1 MEELKMI
8 KVAMLSKWHVHA
20 SGYASQLKNSGKVEI
35 TCLWDDDTARGE
47 AWAQELGCE
56 FVADLDAL
64 LAREDVEAVICDTP
78 TTAHHDILIK
88 AAKAGKHIFTEKALC
103 PTVAECL
110 DVKKAIEEA
119 GVTFVISYPQR
130 GRPCVQFA
138 KKMLDD
144 GAFGKVTMVRT
155 RDAHNGVSGNW
166 LPDYWF
172 EKKDAAGGAMM
183 DLGCH
188 PMYLLAYFLGKPKR
202 VTGMFTN
209 TFGKPVDENAV
220 AIAEFADGALGVA
233 ETGFVSVGSPQT
245 LEIYGTEGSL
255 ISHGEDC
262 MFTSKHVAGAEN
274 GFIKPELPAGKI
286 SPLMQFVE
294 ALENGTPAPEA
305 LNIDAAIALTELLEN
320 AYKGDETGTI
330 VTL

>member
-1 MEELKMI
+1 MI

-20 SGYASQLKNSGKVEI
+20 GGYANQLKNSGKVEI
-35 TCLWDDDTARGE
+35 TCVWDDDTARGE
-47 AWAQELGCE
+47 AWAKELGCD

-64 LAREDVEAVICDTP
+64 LARDDVEAVVCDTP
-78 TTAHHDILIK
+78 TTAHHDVLIK

-110 DVKKAIEEA
+110 DVKKAIEDA

-130 GRPCVQFA
+130 GRPCVQYA
-138 KKMLDD
+138 KKLMDE

-172 EKKDAAGGAMM
+172 EAKDAAGGAMM

-209 TFGKPVDENAV
+209 IYGKPVDENAV

-262 MFTSKHVAGAEN
+262 MVTSRHVPGAEN
-274 GFIKPELPAGKI
+274 GFIKPELPAGKT

-320 AYKGDETGTI
+320 AYKGDESGTI

>member
-1 MEELKMI
+1 MI

-20 SGYASQLKNSGKVEI
+20 GGYANQLKNSGKVEI
-35 TCLWDDDTARGE
+35 TCVWDDDAARGE
-47 AWAQELGCE
+47 AWAKELGCD

-64 LAREDVEAVICDTP
+64 LARDDVEAVVCDTP
-78 TTAHHDILIK
+78 TTAHHDVLIK

-110 DVKKAIEEA
+110 EVKQAIEEA

-138 KKMLDD
+138 KKMMDE
-144 GAFGKVTMVRT
+144 GAFGKVTMVRN

-209 TFGKPVDENAV
+209 IYGKPVDENAV

-262 MFTSKHVAGAEN
+262 MFTSKKVPGAEN
-274 GFIKPELPAGKI
+274 GFIKPELPEWKP
-286 SPLMQFVE
+286 SPLMQFVD
-294 ALENGTPAPEA
+294 AVANGTPAPAE

-320 AYKGDETGTI
+320 SYKGDESGTI

>member
-1 MEELKMI
+1 MI

-20 SGYASQLKNSGKVEI
+20 GGYANQLQNSGKVEI
-35 TCLWDDDTARGE
+35 TCVWDDDCARGE
-47 AWAQELGCE
+47 AWAKELGCD

-64 LAREDVEAVICDTP
+64 LARDDVQAVVCDTP
-78 TTAHHDILIK
+78 TTAHHDVLIK

-138 KKMLDD
+138 KKMMDE
-144 GAFGKVTMVRT
+144 GAFGKVTMVRN

-172 EKKDAAGGAMM
+172 EAKDAAGGAMM

-209 TFGKPVDENAV
+209 IYGKPVDENAV

-262 MFTSKHVAGAEN
+262 MFTSKKVAGAEN
-274 GFIKPELPAGKI
+274 GFIKPELPASKA

-294 ALENGTPAPEA
+294 ALENGTPAPEE

-320 AYKGDETGTI
+320 SYKGDESGTI

>member
-1 MEELKMI
+1 MI

-20 SGYASQLKNSGKVEI
+20 SGYANQLKNSGKVEI
-35 TCLWDDDTARGE
+35 TCVWDDDTARGE
-47 AWAQELGCE
+47 AWAKELGCE

-64 LAREDVEAVICDTP
+64 LARDDVEAVICDTP
-78 TTAHHDILIK
+78 TTAHHDVLIK

-110 DVKKAIEEA
+110 EVKKAIEDA

-130 GRPCVQFA
+130 GRPCVQYA
-138 KKMLDD
+138 KKLMDE

-172 EKKDAAGGAMM
+172 EAKDAAGGAMM

-209 TFGKPVDENAV
+209 TYGKPVDENAV

-233 ETGFVSVGSPQT
+233 ETSFISYNSPQT
-245 LEIYGTEGSL
+245 LEIYGTEGSM
-255 ISHGEDC
+255 IAHGNDVQ
-262 MFTSKHVAGAEN
+262 FSSAKLGGIKN
-274 GFIKPELPAGKI
+274 GFFTPDLPKEKPA
-286 SPLMQFVE
+286 PLMQFIDCV
-294 ALENGTPAPEA
+294 AAGQPAPAE
-305 LNIDAAIALTELLEN
+305 LNIDAAIGLTELLEN
-320 AYKGDETGTI
+320 SYIGDENNSI
-330 VTL
+330 VVVD